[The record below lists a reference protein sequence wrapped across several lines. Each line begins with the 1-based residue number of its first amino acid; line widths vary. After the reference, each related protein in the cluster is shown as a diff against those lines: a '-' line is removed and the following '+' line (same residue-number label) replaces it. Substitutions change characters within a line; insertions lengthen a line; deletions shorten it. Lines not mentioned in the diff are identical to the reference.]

1 LGIKRPRS
9 SVTRVEYTVEF
20 GGEPQDVTV
29 TVSGVADVAGLRRL
43 VAEIGSDD
51 RYGPAMTILYDFTAL
66 DMSGL
71 SDRDLERITDAVME
85 RDWTFPPR
93 AIAIVADAGSTF
105 EAARIA
111 IAHLGGSKSG
121 RQLFHAYDDA
131 VAWLSG
137 QRG

>member
-1 LGIKRPRS
+1 M
-9 SVTRVEYTVEF
+9 TRVEYTVEF

-66 DMSGL
+66 DMSEL

-105 EAARIA
+105 DAARIA

-131 VAWLSG
+131 VAWLG
-137 QRG
+137 EQRG